1 MGGKK
6 ELSGETEVVWKKILV
21 VVRRGLGRLEGGPYY
36 TGREGKAGKISLFH
50 CRARYA
56 LTVL

>member
-36 TGREGKAGKISLFH
+36 TGREGKAGKFPCSIAERDMH
-50 CRARYA
+50 
-56 LTVL
+56 

>member
-6 ELSGETEVVWKKILV
+6 ELSGETGWYGKKILV

-50 CRARYA
+50 FRARYA